1 MKISASLLSSLLYLA
16 LLSVLAAEDDQ
27 EKAYGFLDL
36 YKPEDMDT
44 STLYQENPSFLGQEC
59 GPASYV
65 ALKKIHDKFADE
77 NFGTNLEL
85 LTSVD
90 INKTAWDKA
99 NTRRRPEDRIECGDE
114 WKSSRCLER
123 LQESGRS
130 PLLIIGSHKDLAS
143 KTSAVYSYVN
153 QALYAYV
160 TLKLDNSETVNSEQK
175 ENKGWGNTVRLI
187 TGSPEIL
194 SSFLGN
200 FKWEKYLTLITEVF
214 EVNYIARDLFSKME
228 LLGHSKLVETRFY
241 PFSFIEEAN
250 NSIDI
255 FKTEDFGEEPSFYKK
270 YGNFSDIYFK
280 GESIK
285 NSSRSKIS

>member
-1 MKISASLLSSLLYLA
+1 MSR
-16 LLSVLAAEDDQ
+16 
-27 EKAYGFLDL
+27 
-36 YKPEDMDT
+36 
-44 STLYQENPSFLGQEC
+44 
-59 GPASYV
+59 
-65 ALKKIHDKFADE
+65 KKK
-77 NFGTNLEL
+77 TEL
-85 LTSVD
+85 TKRE
-90 INKTAWDKA
+90 I
-99 NTRRRPEDRIECGDE
+99 
-114 WKSSRCLER
+114 
-123 LQESGRS
+123 
-130 PLLIIGSHKDLAS
+130 
-143 KTSAVYSYVN
+143 
-153 QALYAYV
+153 
-160 TLKLDNSETVNSEQK
+160 K